1 MLYELMMS
9 LKGSVP
15 GANLFSYITFRAG
28 GAVMTA
34 LIISFILGPWVI
46 DNLRM
51 RQGKGQPIREDGP
64 QSHLVTK
71 VGTPTMGGLLILLAV
86 MASTL
91 LWGDLSNPYLWIVS
105 LTTLGFGLVGFADDF
120 LKVRGGSSAGVSGR
134 VKIAL
139 EAIIALAAVLAIST
153 ILPQPL
159 ATSYA
164 IPFFKDVLLPFGLP
178 LFVLAGMFVIVGS
191 SNAVNLTDG
200 LDGLAIVPMMIASAS
215 FGLISY
221 LVGHAIFTNYLQ
233 VHFVPVV
240 QVQLVHSLVGNRRLG
255 VDA

>member
-86 MASTL
+86 TL
-91 LWGDLSNPYLWIVS
+91 LAVCAHHVLIHRLFQVGLWLYLCARRR
-105 LTTLGFGLVGFADDF
+105 VG
-120 LKVRGGSSAGVSGR
+120 
-134 VKIAL
+134 
-139 EAIIALAAVLAIST
+139 T
-153 ILPQPL
+153 
-159 ATSYA
+159 
-164 IPFFKDVLLPFGLP
+164 
-178 LFVLAGMFVIVGS
+178 FV
-191 SNAVNLTDG
+191 
-200 LDGLAIVPMMIASAS
+200 AS
-215 FGLISY
+215 FLSW
-221 LVGHAIFTNYLQ
+221 LFRVTNSGFEEHLCGTLPGE
-233 VHFVPVV
+233 FPPRRRF
-240 QVQLVHSLVGNRRLG
+240 GN
-255 VDA
+255 